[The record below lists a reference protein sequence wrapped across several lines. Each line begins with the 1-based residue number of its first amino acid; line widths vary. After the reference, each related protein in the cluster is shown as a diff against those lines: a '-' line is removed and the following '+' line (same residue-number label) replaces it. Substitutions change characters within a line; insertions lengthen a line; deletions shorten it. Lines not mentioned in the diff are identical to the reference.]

1 MVGGEGNDRFLID
14 SASDQV
20 IETLGGGADTI
31 VSMVSMTIPTNI
43 EALILGDGGSALNL
57 IGGNANDVLVGN
69 GLPNSLSGGAGN
81 DTLDGGAGDDT
92 LLGGAGT
99 DYLLGGVGND
109 VLLVGTTSLADV
121 YALFAQ

>member
-1 MVGGEGNDRFLID
+1 MMLLGPGQHQREQFEVVANTASEIHLQRRALSHHLGETGHVLL
-14 SASDQV
+14 V
-20 IETLGGGADTI
+20 HGLGHQGFIGI
-31 VSMVSMTIPTNI
+31 V
-43 EALILGDGGSALNL
+43 
-57 IGGNANDVLVGN
+57 
-69 GLPNSLSGGAGN
+69 LSGAAGN

-121 YALFAQ
+121 YALFA